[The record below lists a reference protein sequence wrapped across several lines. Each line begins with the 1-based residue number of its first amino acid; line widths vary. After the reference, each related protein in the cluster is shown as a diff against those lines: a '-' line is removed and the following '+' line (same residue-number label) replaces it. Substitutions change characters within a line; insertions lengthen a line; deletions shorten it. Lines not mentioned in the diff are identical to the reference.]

1 MIYDNISECILPWVS
16 PWFHWQ
22 FLVTCTFPISLKFG
36 ECYMKCQWVEF
47 SVKNAF
53 LYLHIHFCHF
63 CCFLSQICVFMILW
77 FLLFFSFFLHFS
89 FFLFF
94 FFFFSFF
101 EVPNFQN
108 RILTNQ
114 KPEMTIRNCHWNFM
128 FGWKVAINSAM
139 YYNSS
144 FPLLLLLQKLIFLT
158 DIFHVFW

>member
-16 PWFHWQ
+16 PWFYWQ

-53 LYLHIHFCHF
+53 LYLHIHFWHF

-94 FFFFSFF
+94 FFSFF

-108 RILTNQ
+108 IILTNQ

-158 DIFHVFW
+158 DIFQVFW

>member
-16 PWFHWQ
+16 PWFYWQ

-53 LYLHIHFCHF
+53 LYLHIHFWHF

-94 FFFFSFF
+94 FFFFFWSTKFP
-101 EVPNFQN
+101 EYNFNQSETGN
-108 RILTNQ
+108 DNQ
-114 KPEMTIRNCHWNFM
+114 KLSLELYVWLESC
-128 FGWKVAINSAM
+128 
-139 YYNSS
+139 
-144 FPLLLLLQKLIFLT
+144 
-158 DIFHVFW
+158 D

>member
-1 MIYDNISECILPWVS
+1 MYPTMGITMIPLTISCHLYFPHISKVWRMLHEMSVGRVQCKECFSLFTYTFLP
-16 PWFHWQ
+16 
-22 FLVTCTFPISLKFG
+22 
-36 ECYMKCQWVEF
+36 
-47 SVKNAF
+47 
-53 LYLHIHFCHF
+53 
-63 CCFLSQICVFMILW
+63 
-77 FLLFFSFFLHFS
+77 FLLFFITNLCFYDFMISSFFFFFSS
-89 FFLFF
+89 FFFLSV

-128 FGWKVAINSAM
+128 FGWKVGINSAM